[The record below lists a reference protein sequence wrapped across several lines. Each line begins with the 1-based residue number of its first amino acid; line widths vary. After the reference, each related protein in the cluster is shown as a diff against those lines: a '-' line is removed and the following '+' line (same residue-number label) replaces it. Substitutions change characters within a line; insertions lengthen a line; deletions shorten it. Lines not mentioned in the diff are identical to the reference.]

1 LGNHVICSNSVQLA
15 GDVHLE
21 DWAIVGGCSASHQFC
36 TVGRHAM
43 VGGMCKIRQD
53 IPPYMLCDMSEG
65 TMKVI
70 GVNVV
75 GLMRRGFSKESIQAL
90 KEAHRFIYREG
101 LNRSQALDRVEHDIE
116 PVEEVKHLI
125 NFYRNSQ
132 RGVA

>member
-1 LGNHVICSNSVQLA
+1 
-15 GDVHLE
+15 
-21 DWAIVGGCSASHQFC
+21 
-36 TVGRHAM
+36 M

-53 IPPYMLCDMSEG
+53 IPPYMLCDMVDGS
-65 TMKVI
+65 MKVI

-75 GLMRRGFSKESIQAL
+75 GLSRRGVAKDAIQAL

-116 PVEEVKHLI
+116 QLDEVKRLVQ
-125 NFYRNSQ
+125 FYRNSQ

>member
-1 LGNHVICSNSVQLA
+1 
-15 GDVHLE
+15 
-21 DWAIVGGCSASHQFC
+21 
-36 TVGRHAM
+36 M
-43 VGGMCKIRQD
+43 VGGMSKIRQD
-53 IPPYMLCDMSEG
+53 IPPYMLCDMVDG

-75 GLMRRGFSKESIQAL
+75 GLTRRGVPKDKIQAL

-116 PVEEVKHLI
+116 QFEEVKALVE
-125 NFYRNSQ
+125 FYRMSR